1 MEDLRVG
8 CTCILCCPAEQHPM
22 TNSQRRERLLRIFSP
37 TYYVSTY
44 THKLE
49 LVCKLSVVTG
59 HFSWETIKEKALRKS
74 QSLTSC
80 ILHLMDFL
88 TLLKLIR
95 PPSLLSLDSL
105 ERSRCVLLPL
115 FICVHKS
122 TMLGLAECQVQLICL
137 LKSIV
142 TLQCKM

>member
-1 MEDLRVG
+1 MPL
-8 CTCILCCPAEQHPM
+8 
-22 TNSQRRERLLRIFSP
+22 
-37 TYYVSTY
+37 
-44 THKLE
+44 
-49 LVCKLSVVTG
+49 KLSILSYWPTFGVPFTLLETSIDCLKNQLQEKKTFKSVDFIFWT
-59 HFSWETIKEKALRKS
+59 HFQSCFGISIKEKALRKS

-105 ERSRCVLLPL
+105 ERSRCVLLLL
-115 FICVHKS
+115 FICLHKS

>member
-1 MEDLRVG
+1 MPL
-8 CTCILCCPAEQHPM
+8 
-22 TNSQRRERLLRIFSP
+22 
-37 TYYVSTY
+37 
-44 THKLE
+44 
-49 LVCKLSVVTG
+49 KLSILSYWPTFGVPFTLLETSIDCLKNQVRKNFHVDFIFWT
-59 HFSWETIKEKALRKS
+59 HFQSCFGISIKEKALRKS

-105 ERSRCVLLPL
+105 ERSRCVLLLL